1 MANDVTERKD
11 TGVPKNDAYTGML
24 VISLLALILGSVLLF
39 LDYSQYQGTPTAFTV
54 PPAPK
59 VAEKA
64 PEVGQKQGEPN
75 PNPNPM
81 PEQKAPK
88 Q

>member
-39 LDYSQYQGTPTAFTV
+39 LDYSQYPGTPPTFSV

-64 PEVGQKQGEPN
+64 PEAQKQGEPN